1 MSRFQG
7 QRGWGEFVVVML
19 GVVPVLIAAS
29 LLGNATVGLAD
40 PVQALRVVA
49 CEGGALIGL
58 GAFLWLRGW
67 RLADLG
73 FKPSWQGMLEGGLV
87 AFAALFLSAALV
99 FAIERTWPGLIVE
112 ATRAGDA
119 VAMVGVWQLALVPLF
134 GALLE
139 ELFLTGYLMS
149 WLAPVRGLSFA
160 IHASIALRL
169 LCHLDQGVMALALVL
184 PLGLVF
190 AHWYAATRRLFP
202 VVLAHA
208 LVTFLSMTP
217 Q

>member
-1 MSRFQG
+1 MSRVQG
-7 QRGWGEFVVVML
+7 QRGWGEFVIVML

-29 LLGNATVGLAD
+29 LIGEPTVGLAD
-40 PVQALRVVA
+40 PVQAARMIA
-49 CEGGALIGL
+49 CEGGALLGL

-67 RLADLG
+67 RLGDLG
-73 FKPSWQGMLEGGLV
+73 FKPSWEGMLEGGLV
-87 AFAALFLSAALV
+87 AFAALFLSAALA
-99 FAIERTWPGLIVE
+99 FAVERTWPGLIAATGVGE
-112 ATRAGDA
+112 AATFGI
-119 VAMVGVWQLALVPLF
+119 WQIVLVPLF

-149 WLAPVRGLSFA
+149 RLAPVRGLSFA

-169 LCHLDQGVMALALVL
+169 LCHLDQGVLALVLVL
-184 PLGLVF
+184 PLGLIF

>member
-7 QRGWGEFVVVML
+7 QRGWGEFLIVML
-19 GVVPVLIAAS
+19 GVVTVLIGVGILSSPAR
-29 LLGNATVGLAD
+29 LGE
-40 PVQALRVVA
+40 PVQALRVIA
-49 CEGGALIGL
+49 CESAALAGL
-58 GAFLWLRGW
+58 CAFLGLRGW
-67 RLADLG
+67 CLADFG
-73 FKPSWQGMLEGGLV
+73 FKPSWQGMLEGGLL
-87 AFAALFLSAALV
+87 AFAALFLTAALT
-99 FAIERTWPGLIVE
+99 FAVERTWPGLIE
-112 ATRAGDA
+112 TAG
-119 VAMVGVWQLALVPLF
+119 VADTLSFGVWQIVLVPLL

-149 WLAPVRGLSFA
+149 RLAPVRGLPFA
-160 IHASIALRL
+160 VNASIALRL
-169 LCHLDQGVMALALVL
+169 LCHMDQGAMAIILVL

-208 LVTFLSMTP
+208 LIAFLSLTP